1 MRTIAS
7 QETTPF
13 GAASKSRRRPVTT
26 VGIIGAGA
34 FGRFAARHLT
44 DDFAVSVADPDP
56 AAEERARASGLHVAP
71 FAMVAAADVVLL
83 AVPWRTLPDVAA
95 QLAPHLNR
103 HALIVDV
110 ASIKVEPLAIL
121 RAALPGRAIVGL
133 HPLFGPQSGAAGLAG
148 LPVAHCTSGTP
159 ADRRVARYLEKTLK
173 LRRVA
178 VTAEEH
184 DREMG
189 RVQGLTHVIA
199 RALKTLAIAETPLA
213 TRSFAHLARMVDIVG
228 NDSEA
233 VFRTIVADNP
243 HAAAAARSFEAALA
257 GVIRSAIGSS
267 PRDGEDSHH
276 GDVEHDAP

>member
-1 MRTIAS
+1 MRTIIA

-13 GAASKSRRRPVTT
+13 GAASKRRRRAVTT

-34 FGRFAARHLT
+34 FGRFAARHLAG
-44 DDFAVSVADPDP
+44 DFAVSVADPDP
-56 AAEERARASGLHVAP
+56 AALERARAAGLAVAP
-71 FAMVAAADVVLL
+71 FEQVAAADVVLL
-83 AVPWRTLPDVAA
+83 AVPWRTLADVAA
-95 QLAPHLNR
+95 RLKPHLSPR
-103 HALIVDV
+103 ALIVDV

-121 RAALPGRAIVGL
+121 KAALPGHAIVGL

-148 LPVAHCTSGTP
+148 LPVAHCTDGTP
-159 ADRRVARYLEKTLK
+159 ADRRVARYLEKGLK

-243 HAAAAARSFEAALA
+243 HAAAAARAFEAALA
-257 GVIRSAIGSS
+257 GVIASAPGH
-267 PRDGEDSHH
+267 GEHANH
-276 GDVEHDAP
+276 GDVQDDAP

>member
-13 GAASKSRRRPVTT
+13 GAACKSRRRPVTT

-267 PRDGEDSHH
+267 PRDGEDTHH